1 VSTFTDEE
9 DVLAR
14 ANDTDYGLYAS
25 VFTCDFNRA
34 IRIAKGFE
42 AGAVGVNTASPYYSQ
57 DLPLGGYKSSGSG
70 RELGQEGLESW
81 TEVKSVYI
89 DLT

>member
-1 VSTFTDEE
+1 M
-9 DVLAR
+9 AR
-14 ANDTDYGLYAS
+14 ANNTDYGLYAS
-25 VFTCDFNRA
+25 VFTRDFNRA

-42 AGAVGVNTASPYYSQ
+42 AGAVGANTASPYYSQ
-57 DLPLGGYKSSGSG
+57 DLPLRGYKSSGSG

>member
-1 VSTFTDEE
+1 MTRSTG
-9 DVLAR
+9 
-14 ANDTDYGLYAS
+14 YMQ
-25 VFTCDFNRA
+25 VF
-34 IRIAKGFE
+34 RIAKGFE